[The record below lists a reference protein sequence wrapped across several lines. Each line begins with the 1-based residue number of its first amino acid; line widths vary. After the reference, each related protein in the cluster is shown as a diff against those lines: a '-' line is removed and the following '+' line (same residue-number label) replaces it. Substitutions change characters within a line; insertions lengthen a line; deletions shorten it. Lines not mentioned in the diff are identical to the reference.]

1 MKITRRSLRKLIIE
15 AVAQNTFK
23 SNEQY
28 DVVRQ
33 NIAEQ
38 IVAQAQTAFGIDLS
52 SDDDVVKDLTGQ
64 ILRHSYNDLKAG
76 EFTQNVIED
85 LYNKIDSGY
94 YNSIILSKIE
104 KPSFMLKQSNTVEIS
119 KEEKEAYDILYKY
132 LEDHKGDEST
142 YTFEQL
148 KEIVNDTRD
157 YDEEPIPDAAIKA
170 AIDDHTEDPGSG
182 ARLIWVDENKWKAAG
197 HWGY

>member
-52 SDDDVVKDLTGQ
+52 SGGNLFA
-64 ILRHSYNDLKAG
+64 L
-76 EFTQNVIED
+76 
-85 LYNKIDSGY
+85 
-94 YNSIILSKIE
+94 
-104 KPSFMLKQSNTVEIS
+104 
-119 KEEKEAYDILYKY
+119 
-132 LEDHKGDEST
+132 
-142 YTFEQL
+142 
-148 KEIVNDTRD
+148 
-157 YDEEPIPDAAIKA
+157 
-170 AIDDHTEDPGSG
+170 
-182 ARLIWVDENKWKAAG
+182 
-197 HWGY
+197 